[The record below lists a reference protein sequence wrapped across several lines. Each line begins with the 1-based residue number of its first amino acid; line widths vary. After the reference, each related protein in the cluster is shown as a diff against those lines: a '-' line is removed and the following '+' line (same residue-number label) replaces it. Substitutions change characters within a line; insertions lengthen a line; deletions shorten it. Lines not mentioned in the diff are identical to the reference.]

1 MRSKILLIYLGFV
14 EIKEGVV
21 VTGIELKALL

>member
-14 EIKEGVV
+14 EIEEGVV
-21 VTGIELKALL
+21 VTGMELKALL